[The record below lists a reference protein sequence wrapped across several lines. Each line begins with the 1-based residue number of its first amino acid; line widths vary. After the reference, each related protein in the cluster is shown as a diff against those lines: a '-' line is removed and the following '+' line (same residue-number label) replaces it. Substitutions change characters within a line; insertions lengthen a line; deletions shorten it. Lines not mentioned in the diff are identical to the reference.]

1 MSAEHHEEWPEHAV
15 CARCG
20 APLGNDYRQ
29 SPLGVRFC
37 RDCFDTT
44 VQEKARERAAELY
57 LRGHCSN
64 CGASLINGYRLSTL
78 GVVYCISCYE
88 NLPCPAEQAADEEKP
103 AQPASP
109 ADEPT
114 WPRGKV
120 AIGAV
125 LWTSLTISHLLLFVD
140 VLVSATSRTLLS
152 HPGSFFKGLVCLDLL
167 TLVSLVASERLL
179 PPRLA
184 TIWTLLIAAG
194 FIILIG
200 REALGLVW

>member
-1 MSAEHHEEWPEHAV
+1 MSAENHDQWPEHAV

-20 APLGNDYRQ
+20 APLGEDYRE

-37 RDCFDTT
+37 ADCFDSA
-44 VQEKARERAAELY
+44 VQEKARERAAEIY

-78 GVVYCISCYE
+78 GVVYCISCYD
-88 NLPCPAEQAADEEKP
+88 NLPGPAEQAAVDEKP
-103 AQPASP
+103 AQSSSP
-109 ADEPT
+109 TDERA

-120 AIGAV
+120 AVGTV

-140 VLVSATSRTLLS
+140 VLVSATSRSFLS
-152 HPGSFFKGLVCLDLL
+152 HSGSFFKGLVCLDLL
-167 TLVSLVASERLL
+167 TLVSLLASDRLL
-179 PPRLA
+179 APRLA
-184 TIWTLLIAAG
+184 TMWTLLIAVG

-200 REALGLVW
+200 REAVGLIW